1 MIDIENG
8 KQLGPNQ
15 EGELWI
21 KSPLRMKGYMGDR
34 AASDALIDDAGY
46 VRTGDIG
53 YYDNEGYFY
62 IVDRLKELI
71 KYKGFQVKFIS
82 YMIFYE

>member
-8 KQLGPNQ
+8 QRLGPGK

-34 AASDALIDDAGY
+34 AASDELIDNEGY

-71 KYKGFQVKFIS
+71 KYKGFQVIHITSFIV
-82 YMIFYE
+82 M

>member
-1 MIDIENG
+1 MHYFQVIDIENG
-8 KQLGPNQ
+8 QKLGPGK

-34 AASDALIDDAGY
+34 AASDELLDSEGY
-46 VRTGDIG
+46 LRTGDIG
-53 YYDNEGYFY
+53 YYDTDGYFY

-71 KYKGFQVKFIS
+71 KYKGFQVKL
-82 YMIFYE
+82 

>member
-1 MIDIENG
+1 MLDVETG
-8 KQLGPNQ
+8 KKLGPKQ

-21 KSPLRMKGYMGDR
+21 KSPLRMKGYMGDQ
-34 AASDALIDDAGY
+34 ASSDSLFDAENY

-53 YYDNEGYFY
+53 HYDEEGYFY

-71 KYKGFQVKFIS
+71 KYKGFQVC
-82 YMIFYE
+82 